1 MRELSV
7 VPSRAPAR
15 AHTLAHAREIL
26 SGLADL
32 LLPRTCAVCE
42 HSIDAGDTSLVCG
55 RCWARAHELPHPRCD
70 RCGHPQTR
78 PKCSWCE
85 QLPPFV
91 RAARSAYWI
100 PGGSAA
106 SIVHALKYSGWT
118 GIAEGMG
125 NRMARLSWPGDVVA
139 ERSMI
144 VPTPLA
150 PTRERER
157 GFNQSVLLGRVLAS
171 RWKIP
176 LVSDCVVR
184 ARATATQT
192 RLTPEERR
200 GNVSGAFRAAP
211 NARERLKGAHVV
223 LVDDVVTTGATLSE
237 CATTLF
243 ESGARIISIVTF
255 GRAPAAG
262 DRAH

>member
-1 MRELSV
+1 MVAS
-7 VPSRAPAR
+7 AR
-15 AHTLAHAREIL
+15 AQASVRARAMWN
-26 SGLADL
+26 GVVDL
-32 LLPRTCAVCE
+32 LLPRSCAVCE
-42 HSIDAGDTSLVCG
+42 HSMDAGETTLVCG

-70 RCGHPQTR
+70 RCGHPQSR
-78 PKCSWCE
+78 PTCSWCE

-100 PGGSAA
+100 PGGTAGA
-106 SIVHALKYSGWT
+106 IVHALKYAGWV
-118 GIAEGMG
+118 GVAEVMAE
-125 NRMARLSWPGDVVA
+125 RMARLVWPRDVVA
-139 ERSMI
+139 ERSM
-144 VPTPLA
+144 VCPVPLA
-150 PTRERER
+150 ATRERER
-157 GFNQSVLLGRVLAS
+157 GFNQSALLGRALAS

-176 LVSDCVVR
+176 FVSDCVVR
-184 ARATATQT
+184 ARATETQT

-200 GNVSGAFRAAP
+200 NNVSGAFRSAG

-237 CATTLF
+237 CATSLF
-243 ESGARIISIVTF
+243 ESGARIISLVTF

>member
-1 MRELSV
+1 
-7 VPSRAPAR
+7 
-15 AHTLAHAREIL
+15 
-26 SGLADL
+26 
-32 LLPRTCAVCE
+32 
-42 HSIDAGDTSLVCG
+42 
-55 RCWARAHELPHPRCD
+55 
-70 RCGHPQTR
+70 
-78 PKCSWCE
+78 
-85 QLPPFV
+85 V

-100 PGGSAA
+100 PGGTAGA
-106 SIVHALKYSGWT
+106 IVHALKYAGWT
-118 GIAEGMG
+118 GVAEGMAE
-125 NRMARLSWPGDVVA
+125 RMARLAWPRDVVA
-139 ERSMI
+139 ERSM
-144 VPTPLA
+144 VVATPLA

-157 GFNQSVLLGRVLAS
+157 GFNQSSLLGRALAS

-176 LVSDCVVR
+176 FVSDCVVR

-200 GNVSGAFRAAP
+200 GNVSGAFRAAL

>member
-1 MRELSV
+1 MTERCATSAV
-7 VPSRAPAR
+7 AR
-15 AHTLAHAREIL
+15 ATARASALAMMRGI
-26 SGLADL
+26 ADL
-32 LLPRTCAVCE
+32 LLPRSCAICE
-42 HSIDAGDTSLVCG
+42 RAVDSGETALVCG

-78 PKCSWCE
+78 PTCAWCA

-100 PGGSAA
+100 PGGTAGA
-106 SIVHALKYSGWT
+106 IVHALKYAGWSGV
-118 GIAEGMG
+118 AEGMAE
-125 NRMARLSWPGDVVA
+125 RMARVPWPRDVVA
-139 ERSMI
+139 ERSMVI
-144 VPTPLA
+144 AIPLA
-150 PTRERER
+150 PARERER
-157 GFNQSVLLGRVLAS
+157 GFNQSALLGRALAS
-171 RWKIP
+171 RWQIP
-176 LVSDCVVR
+176 FVSDSVVR
-184 ARATATQT
+184 ARATDTQT

-200 GNVSGAFRAAP
+200 NNVSGAFRASP
-211 NARERLKGAHVV
+211 NARERLRGAHVV

-262 DRAH
+262 DHAH

>member
-1 MRELSV
+1 MAS
-7 VPSRAPAR
+7 AR
-15 AHTLAHAREIL
+15 AAARAML
-26 SGLADL
+26 QGAVDL
-32 LLPRTCAVCE
+32 LLPRSCAVCE
-42 HSIDAGDTSLVCG
+42 RSVDSGDTNIVCG
-55 RCWARAHELPHPRCD
+55 RCWARAQELAHPRCE
-70 RCGHPQTR
+70 RCGHPQSR
-78 PKCSWCE
+78 FACSWCE

-100 PGGSAA
+100 PGGTAGA
-106 SIVHALKYSGWT
+106 IVHALKYSGWS
-118 GIAEGMG
+118 GVAAGMAD
-125 NRMARLSWPGDVVA
+125 RMARLAWPGDVVR
-139 ERSMI
+139 ERSMV

-157 GFNQSVLLGRVLAS
+157 GFNQSALLARALAS
-171 RWKIP
+171 RWSVP
-176 LVSDCVVR
+176 FVSDCVVR

-211 NARERLKGAHVV
+211 NARERLRGAHVV
-223 LVDDVVTTGATLSE
+223 LVDDVITTGATLSE
-237 CATTLF
+237 CAATLF

-262 DRAH
+262 DRVH

>member
-1 MRELSV
+1 MPELRV
-7 VPSRAPAR
+7 ARTAAR
-15 AHTLAHAREIL
+15 ATARAMFE
-26 SGLADL
+26 GVADL
-32 LLPRTCAVCE
+32 LLPRSCAVCE
-42 HSIDAGDTSLVCG
+42 RSVDAGDSGIVCG

-70 RCGHPQTR
+70 RCGHPQWR
-78 PKCSWCE
+78 PACSWCD
-85 QLPPFV
+85 QLPPYV

-100 PGGSAA
+100 PGGTAA
-106 SIVHALKYSGWT
+106 AIVHALKYSGWSGVAT
-118 GIAEGMG
+118 GMAE
-125 NRMARLSWPGDVVA
+125 RMARLSWPADVVA
-139 ERSMI
+139 ERTMV

-150 PTRERER
+150 PARERER
-157 GFNQSVLLGRVLAS
+157 GFNQSALLGRALAS

-176 LVSDCVVR
+176 FVSDCVVR

-200 GNVSGAFRAAP
+200 GNVSGAFRATP
-211 NARERLKGAHVV
+211 NAREQLRGAHVV
-223 LVDDVVTTGATLSE
+223 LVDDVITTGATLSE
-237 CATTLF
+237 CAATLF

>member
-1 MRELSV
+1 MR
-7 VPSRAPAR
+7 ATAR
-15 AHTLAHAREIL
+15 AMME
-26 SGLADL
+26 GVADL
-32 LLPRTCAVCE
+32 LLPRSCAVCE
-42 HSIDAGDTSLVCG
+42 RSIDAGDSSLVCG

-70 RCGHPQTR
+70 RCGHPQWR
-78 PKCSWCE
+78 PTCGWCA

-100 PGGSAA
+100 PGGTAGA
-106 SIVHALKYSGWT
+106 IVHAFKYSGWS
-118 GIAEGMG
+118 GVAAGMAE
-125 NRMARLSWPGDVVA
+125 RMARLSWPSDVTA
-139 ERSMI
+139 ERSMV

-157 GFNQSVLLGRVLAS
+157 GFNQSALLGRALAS
-171 RWKIP
+171 RWKVP
-176 LVSDCVVR
+176 FVSDCVVR
-184 ARATATQT
+184 ARTTATQT

-200 GNVSGAFRAAP
+200 GNVSGAFRAAQ
-211 NARERLKGAHVV
+211 NARERLSGAHVV
-223 LVDDVVTTGATLSE
+223 LVDDVITTGATLSE

>member
-1 MRELSV
+1 MTERVVARDFVREH
-7 VPSRAPAR
+7 AR
-15 AHTLAHAREIL
+15 AMLHGI
-26 SGLADL
+26 ADL
-32 LLPRTCAVCE
+32 LLPRSCAVCE
-42 HSIDAGDTSLVCG
+42 RAMDSGETTLVCG

-78 PKCSWCE
+78 RACSWCA
-85 QLPPFV
+85 QLPAFV
-91 RAARSAYWI
+91 RAARSAYWM
-100 PGGSAA
+100 PGGTAGA
-106 SIVHALKYSGWT
+106 IVHALKYAGWSGVAD
-118 GIAEGMG
+118 GMAE
-125 NRMARLSWPGDVVA
+125 RMARLPWPRDVVA
-139 ERSMI
+139 ERSMVI
-144 VPTPLA
+144 ATPLA
-150 PTRERER
+150 PARERER
-157 GFNQSVLLGRVLAS
+157 GFNQSALLGRALAS

-176 LVSDCVVR
+176 FVSECLVR
-184 ARATATQT
+184 ARATGTQT

-200 GNVSGAFRAAP
+200 NNVSGAFRASQ
-211 NARERLKGAHVV
+211 NARERLKGAHVM

>member
-1 MRELSV
+1 MREVIAAST
-7 VPSRAPAR
+7 RMQAG
-15 AHTLAHAREIL
+15 AHARAMWH
-26 SGLADL
+26 GVADL
-32 LLPRTCAVCE
+32 LLPRSCAVCE
-42 HSIDAGDTSLVCG
+42 HAMDAGETTLVCG
-55 RCWARAHELPHPRCD
+55 RCWARAHELPYPRCD

-78 PKCSWCE
+78 PMCGWCE

-100 PGGSAA
+100 PGGTAGA
-106 SIVHALKYSGWT
+106 IVHALKYAGWT
-118 GIAEGMG
+118 GVAEGMAE
-125 NRMARLSWPGDVVA
+125 RMARLAWPRDVVA
-139 ERSMI
+139 ERSVV

-157 GFNQSVLLGRVLAS
+157 GFNQSALLGRALAS
-171 RWKIP
+171 RWKVP
-176 LVSDCVVR
+176 LVTDCVVR

-200 GNVSGAFRAAP
+200 GNVSGAFRATR
-211 NARERLKGAHVV
+211 NARERLKGAHIV

>member
-1 MRELSV
+1 MREA
-7 VPSRAPAR
+7 VPAIASAR
-15 AHTLAHAREIL
+15 AGVRAMMHGI
-26 SGLADL
+26 ADL
-32 LLPRTCAVCE
+32 LLPRSCAVCD

-70 RCGHPQTR
+70 RCGHPQSR
-78 PKCSWCE
+78 PACSWCE

-91 RAARSAYWI
+91 RAARSSYWM
-100 PGGSAA
+100 PGGTAGA
-106 SIVHALKYSGWT
+106 IVHALKYSGWH
-118 GIAEGMG
+118 GVAAGMAE
-125 NRMARLSWPGDVVA
+125 RMARLSWPADVVA
-139 ERSMI
+139 ERSM
-144 VPTPLA
+144 VTPVPLA

-157 GFNQSVLLGRVLAS
+157 GFNQSALLARALAS
-171 RWKIP
+171 RWRVP
-176 LVSDCVVR
+176 FVSDCVVR
-184 ARATATQT
+184 ARETATQT

-200 GNVSGAFRAAP
+200 GNVSGVFRAAH
-211 NARERLKGAHVV
+211 NARQRLKGAHVV
-223 LVDDVVTTGATLSE
+223 LVDDVITTGATLSE

>member
-1 MRELSV
+1 MRDMAAALS
-7 VPSRAPAR
+7 AAR
-15 AHTLAHAREIL
+15 TLVH
-26 SGLADL
+26 GVADL
-32 LLPRTCAVCE
+32 LLPRSCAVCE
-42 HSIDAGDTSLVCG
+42 RSVDAGDVDLVCG
-55 RCWARAHELPHPRCD
+55 RCWARAHELPYPRCE

-78 PKCSWCE
+78 PSCSWCE

-100 PGGSAA
+100 PGGTAGA
-106 SIVHALKYSGWT
+106 IVHALKYGGWSGASA
-118 GIAEGMG
+118 GMAERMG
-125 NRMARLSWPGDVVA
+125 RLTWPRDVVA
-139 ERSMI
+139 ERSMV

-150 PTRERER
+150 PARERER
-157 GFNQSVLLGRVLAS
+157 GFNQSALLARALAS
-171 RWKIP
+171 RWRIP
-176 LVSDCVVR
+176 FVPGCVVR
-184 ARATATQT
+184 TRATETQT

-200 GNVSGAFRAAP
+200 RNVSGAFRAAA
-211 NARERLKGAHVV
+211 NARERLRGAHVV
-223 LVDDVVTTGATLSE
+223 LVDDVITTGATLFE

>member
-1 MRELSV
+1 M
-7 VPSRAPAR
+7 AR
-15 AHTLAHAREIL
+15 
-26 SGLADL
+26 
-32 LLPRTCAVCE
+32 PTC
-42 HSIDAGDTSLVCG
+42 G
-55 RCWARAHELPHPRCD
+55 
-70 RCGHPQTR
+70 
-78 PKCSWCE
+78 WCE

-100 PGGSAA
+100 PGGTAGA
-106 SIVHALKYSGWT
+106 IVHALKYAGWT
-118 GIAEGMG
+118 GVAEGMAE
-125 NRMARLSWPGDVVA
+125 RMARLAWPRDVVA
-139 ERSMI
+139 ERSMV

-157 GFNQSVLLGRVLAS
+157 GFNQSALLGRALAS
-171 RWKIP
+171 RWKVP
-176 LVSDCVVR
+176 FVSDCVVR

-211 NARERLKGAHVV
+211 HARARLQGAHVV
-223 LVDDVVTTGATLSE
+223 LVDDVITTGATLSE

>member
-1 MRELSV
+1 M
-7 VPSRAPAR
+7 
-15 AHTLAHAREIL
+15 
-26 SGLADL
+26 
-32 LLPRTCAVCE
+32 
-42 HSIDAGDTSLVCG
+42 CG
-55 RCWARAHELPHPRCD
+55 
-70 RCGHPQTR
+70 
-78 PKCSWCE
+78 WCE
-85 QLPPFV
+85 QLPPFI

-100 PGGSAA
+100 PGGTAGA
-106 SIVHALKYSGWT
+106 IVHALKYAGWV
-118 GIAEGMG
+118 GVAEGMAE
-125 NRMARLSWPGDVVA
+125 RMARLAWPRDVVA
-139 ERSMI
+139 ERSMV

-157 GFNQSVLLGRVLAS
+157 GFNQSALLGRALAS
-171 RWKIP
+171 RWKVP
-176 LVSDCVVR
+176 FVSDCVVR

-200 GNVSGAFRAAP
+200 GNVSGAFHATR
-211 NARERLKGAHVV
+211 NAKERLSGAHVV
-223 LVDDVVTTGATLSE
+223 LVDDVITTGATLSE

>member
-1 MRELSV
+1 MLESVAMR
-7 VPSRAPAR
+7 RTAR
-15 AHTLAHAREIL
+15 AMLHGI
-26 SGLADL
+26 ADL
-32 LLPRTCAVCE
+32 LLPRSCAVCE

-78 PKCSWCE
+78 PTCSWCE

-91 RAARSAYWI
+91 RAARSAYWM
-100 PGGSAA
+100 PGGTAGA
-106 SIVHALKYSGWT
+106 IVHALKYNGWHGVAT
-118 GIAEGMG
+118 GMA
-125 NRMARLSWPGDVVA
+125 NRMARLSWPADVVA
-139 ERSMI
+139 ERSMV

-150 PTRERER
+150 PSRERER
-157 GFNQSVLLGRVLAS
+157 GFNQSALLARALAS
-171 RWKIP
+171 RWRIP
-176 LVSDCVVR
+176 FVSDCVVR

-211 NARERLKGAHVV
+211 NARQRLKGAHVL
-223 LVDDVVTTGATLSE
+223 LVDDVITTGATLSE

>member
-1 MRELSV
+1 MREATLTS
-7 VPSRAPAR
+7 AR
-15 AHTLAHAREIL
+15 AFALAQTRVMAA
-26 SGLADL
+26 GLADL
-32 LLPRTCAVCE
+32 LLPRSCAVCE
-42 HSIDAGDTSLVCG
+42 HSIDAGGTGLVCG
-55 RCWARAHELPHPRCD
+55 RCWARAHELAHPRCD
-70 RCGHPQTR
+70 RCGHPLAR
-78 PKCSWCE
+78 PTCSWCA
-85 QLPPFV
+85 QLPPFI

-100 PGGSAA
+100 PGGSAGA
-106 SIVHALKYSGWT
+106 IVHALKYGGWH
-118 GIAEGMG
+118 GVAEGMA
-125 NRMARLSWPGDVVA
+125 NRMARLSWPRDVVS
-139 ERSMI
+139 ERSMV
-144 VPTPLA
+144 VPVPLA

-157 GFNQSVLLGRVLAS
+157 GFNQSALLGRALAS
-171 RWKIP
+171 RWHVP
-176 LVSDCVVR
+176 FVSECVVR

-200 GNVSGAFRAAP
+200 GNVSGVFRAAP

-223 LVDDVVTTGATLSE
+223 LVDDVITTGATLSE

>member
-1 MRELSV
+1 MPDLRVSH
-7 VPSRAPAR
+7 AGAR
-15 AHTLAHAREIL
+15 ATIHAAFE
-26 SGLADL
+26 GVADL
-32 LLPRTCAVCE
+32 LLPRCCAVCE
-42 HSIDAGDTSLVCG
+42 RSVDAGDHGVVCG

-70 RCGHPQTR
+70 RCGHPQWR
-78 PKCSWCE
+78 PTCSWCD

-100 PGGSAA
+100 PGGTAA
-106 SIVHALKYSGWT
+106 SIVHALKYNGWSGVAA
-118 GIAEGMG
+118 GMAE
-125 NRMARLSWPGDVVA
+125 RMARLPWPPDVIA
-139 ERSMI
+139 ERSMV

-150 PTRERER
+150 ATRERER
-157 GFNQSVLLGRVLAS
+157 GFNQSALLGRALAS

-176 LVSDCVVR
+176 FVSECVVR
-184 ARATATQT
+184 ARVTATQT

-200 GNVSGAFRAAP
+200 GNVSGAFRATP
-211 NARERLKGAHVV
+211 NARERLRGAHVV
-223 LVDDVVTTGATLSE
+223 LVDDVITTGATLSE